1 MARSSGDRPGSEKR
15 WQAFQPLVLSPG
27 ACVLEDVDCSPKQ
40 WIRRQRLTAA
50 MERLAAADGR
60 VSVRAISLGCGYQ
73 NMGLFSA
80 DFKRQD
86 HGGSGLGRRD

>member
-1 MARSSGDRPGSEKR
+1 
-15 WQAFQPLVLSPG
+15 
-27 ACVLEDVDCSPKQ
+27 
-40 WIRRQRLTAA
+40 
-50 MERLAAADGR
+50 LAAADGR